1 VTSVD
6 SSIDGPVPDGTAFV
20 TDATGRFGRRLDAWH
35 ASDVDDVLVA
45 LESSTDGLAASEA
58 ARRKALCGQNRLPQA
73 ARRGPLMRFL
83 LQFHNLLI
91 YVLLAAAAMS
101 AGLGHGIDAVVIMG
115 VVLLNAIIGFI
126 QEGRAEEALAAIRS
140 MIDPRAAVVRDGR
153 RVTVAADDIVPGDL
167 VILEAGDRVPA
178 DLRLVKLRNLRIEEA
193 VLTGES
199 VAVDKAIA
207 SVAAEA
213 ALGDRASMAFS
224 GTLVAAGQGVGV
236 AIGTGA
242 ATELGRISAMLG
254 EVEKLETPL
263 IRQMDRFAR
272 QLTVV
277 IVLISAAIF
286 ALAVLVRGY
295 GADEAFMVVV
305 GLAVAAIPEGLPAI
319 LTITLAIGVSRMARR
334 NAIVRR
340 LPAVETLG
348 SVSVICSDKTG
359 TLTRN
364 EMTVRAIVTAGGA
377 LEVTGVGYE
386 PHGGFRS
393 GDRDIAIESQPG
405 LLDLTRAA
413 LLCNDANLRQV
424 DGTWAVDGDPMEG
437 ALVSLAIK
445 AGHDADWVRQ
455 ELSRKDEIPFDAAHR
470 FMATLHHSHDDG
482 AFVLV
487 KGAPERV
494 LAMCST
500 QRVADGETPLDP
512 DYWHAAVNQLARD
525 GQRVLA
531 FATRPMP
538 AGQQD
543 LSFADVQNG
552 ATLLGLA
559 GFIDPPRDEAIEAVR
574 DCATAGI
581 RVVMITGDHA
591 LTAHAIAR
599 QLGLGDDPRVAAGHE
614 LDGLDDA
621 ALRALARDVT
631 VFARTTPEH
640 KLKLVQAL
648 QAEGAVVAMTGDGVN
663 DAPALK
669 RADVGVAMGGK
680 GTEAAKEAAEMVL
693 ADDNF
698 ASIVAAVREGRTV
711 YDNVIKVIG
720 WTLPTNGGEA
730 MALIAAI
737 AFGVALPITALQI
750 LWVNMITA
758 VALGLTLAF
767 EPTEPGTMLRQPR
780 APGQS
785 LISGYLLWRIVFVSL
800 LVVIGVFGMFF
811 WAQQRGLD
819 LEEARTIAV
828 NTIVVMEIF
837 YLFSIRYVHGT
848 SLSWRAALGTP
859 AVLTGVATVVVAQL
873 VFTYWPAMNSVFKS
887 RPVGLLDGI
896 AIVAVG
902 VALLV
907 ILEAEQR
914 IVGRLGSAIRV
925 RRAAQR

>member
-1 VTSVD
+1 
-6 SSIDGPVPDGTAFV
+6 
-20 TDATGRFGRRLDAWH
+20 
-35 ASDVDDVLVA
+35 VLAA
-45 LESSTDGLAASEA
+45 LESSAEGLASSDA
-58 ARRKALCGQNRLPQA
+58 ARRKTLCGPNRLPQA
-73 ARRGPLMRFL
+73 ARRGPLKRFL

-91 YVLLAAAAMS
+91 YALLVAAAMS
-101 AGLGHGIDAVVIMG
+101 AGLGHGIDAVVILA
-115 VVLLNAIIGFI
+115 VVLLNAVIGFI
-126 QEGRAEEALAAIRS
+126 QEGRAEQALTAIHR
-140 MIDPRAAVVRDGR
+140 MIDPRAAVLRDGR
-153 RVTVAADDIVPGDL
+153 RTTVAAEDIVPGDL

-178 DLRLVKLRNLRIEEA
+178 DLRLIKLRNLRIEEA

-207 SVAAEA
+207 PVAAGA
-213 ALGDRASMAFS
+213 ALGDRTSMAFS
-224 GTLVAAGQGVGV
+224 GTLVAAGQGAGV
-236 AIGTGA
+236 AIGTGV
-242 ATELGRISAMLG
+242 ATELGRISALLG

-263 IRQMDRFAR
+263 LRQMDRFAR
-272 QLTVV
+272 QLTLV
-277 IVLISAAIF
+277 IVLSSAAVF
-286 ALAVLVRGY
+286 AFAHLARGY

-305 GLAVAAIPEGLPAI
+305 GIAVAAIPEGLPAI

-364 EMTVRAIVTAGGA
+364 EMTVRAVVTTGGTF
-377 LEVTGVGYE
+377 EVTGVGYE

-393 GDRDIAIESQPG
+393 ADCDVEIDAEPG
-405 LLDLTRAA
+405 LRELTQAA
-413 LLCNDANLRQV
+413 LLCNDANLRPA
-424 DGTWAVDGDPMEG
+424 DETWTVDGDPMEG

-445 AGHDADWVRQ
+445 AGHDIDRVRR
-455 ELSRKDEIPFDAAHR
+455 ELPRKDEIPFDAAHR

-494 LAMCST
+494 LAMCSA
-500 QRVADGETPLDP
+500 QRVADGKAPLDP
-512 DYWHAAVNQLARD
+512 DYWHAAVARLAQD

-531 FATRPMP
+531 FAMRPMP
-538 AGQQD
+538 IGQQD
-543 LSFADVQNG
+543 LTFADVADG
-552 ATLLGLA
+552 ATLLGLT
-559 GFIDPPRDEAIEAVR
+559 GFIDPPRNEAIEAVR

-614 LDGLDDA
+614 LDGLDES

-640 KLKLVQAL
+640 KLNLVQAL

-767 EPTEPGTMLRQPR
+767 EPTEPGTMLRPPR
-780 APGQS
+780 TPGQS
-785 LISGYLLWRIVFVSL
+785 LISRYLLWRIVFVSL

-811 WAQQRGLD
+811 WAQQRGLS

>member
-1 VTSVD
+1 MPD
-6 SSIDGPVPDGTAFV
+6 APGRYGPPRD
-20 TDATGRFGRRLDAWH
+20 DWH
-35 ASDVDDVLVA
+35 ASEVREA
-45 LESSTDGLAASEA
+45 LASLETSTDGLAASEA
-58 ARRKALCGQNRLPQA
+58 ARRQAVCGPNRLPQA
-73 ARRGPLMRFL
+73 ARRGPIKRFL

-91 YVLLAAAAMS
+91 YALLAAAAMS
-101 AGLGHGIDAVVIMG
+101 AGLGHGIDAVVILG
-115 VVLLNAIIGFI
+115 VVLLNAVIGFI
-126 QEGRAEEALAAIRS
+126 QEGRAEQALAAIHS
-140 MIDPRAAVVRDGR
+140 MIDPRAAVLRDGR
-153 RVTVAADDIVPGDL
+153 RITVAAEEIVPGDL

-178 DLRLVKLRNLRIEEA
+178 DLRLIKLRNLRIEEA

-207 SVAAEA
+207 PVAAAA
-213 ALGDRASMAFS
+213 ALGDRTSMAFS

-236 AIGTGA
+236 AIGTGV
-242 ATELGRISAMLG
+242 ATELGRISALLG

-263 IRQMDRFAR
+263 LRQMDRFAR

-277 IVLISAAIF
+277 IVLISAAVF
-286 ALAVLVRGY
+286 AFAHLARGY

-364 EMTVRAIVTAGGA
+364 EMTVRAVVTAGGT

-386 PHGGFRS
+386 PHGGFRA
-393 GDRDIAIESQPG
+393 GDRDVEADAEPG
-405 LLDLTRAA
+405 LLELARAA
-413 LLCNDANLRQV
+413 LLCNDANLRQL
-424 DGTWAVDGDPMEG
+424 DGAWTVDGDPMEG
-437 ALVSLAIK
+437 ALASLAVK
-445 AGHDADWVRQ
+445 AGHDIDRVRRD
-455 ELSRKDEIPFDAAHR
+455 LPRTDEIPFDAAHR

-482 AFVLV
+482 AFALV

-500 QRVADGETPLDP
+500 QRVADGWAPLDSS
-512 DYWHAAVNQLARD
+512 YWHEVVSQLARD

-531 FATRPMP
+531 FATRSMP

-543 LSFADVQNG
+543 LNFADVEDG

-614 LDGLDDA
+614 LDGLDEA
-621 ALRALARDVT
+621 ALRVLARDVT

-730 MALIAAI
+730 MAIIAAI

-767 EPTEPGTMLRQPR
+767 EPTEPGTMLRPPR

-785 LISGYLLWRIVFVSL
+785 LISSYLLWRIVFVSL
-800 LVVIGVFGMFF
+800 LVVAGVFGMFF
-811 WAQQRGLD
+811 WAQQRGLS
-819 LEEARTIAV
+819 LEEARTVAV

-873 VFTYWPAMNSVFKS
+873 VFTYWPAMNAVFKS
-887 RPVGLLDGI
+887 RPVGLLDGMAII
-896 AIVAVG
+896 AIGIV
-902 VALLV
+902 LLV

-914 IVGRLGSAIRV
+914 LVGRLGSAIRV